1 MNLPHLRVFRQ
12 RAVMSQDQLAE
23 KSGVAR
29 DTISKLETGKRKAY
43 PSTIQKLAGG
53 LSVEP
58 RMLLGGVEYFDNA
71 VEPESD
77 AETQPTEK
85 KDRKVGF

>member
-29 DTISKLETGKRKAY
+29 DTISKLETGKRRAY

-58 RMLLGGVEYFDNA
+58 RMLLGGVEYFDDPN
-71 VEPESD
+71 EPETESV
-77 AETQPTEK
+77 EGRTEK

>member
-1 MNLPHLRVFRQ
+1 MDLPHLRVFRQ

-58 RMLLGGVEYFDNA
+58 QMLLGGVEYLDDTS
-71 VEPESD
+71 EPETRTS
-77 AETQPTEK
+77 EGRNEK

>member
-1 MNLPHLRVFRQ
+1 MDLPHLRNFRQ
-12 RAVMSQDQLAE
+12 RAIMSQEALAQ

-43 PSTIQKLAGG
+43 PSTIRKLAGG
-53 LSVEP
+53 LRVEP
-58 RMLLGGVEYFDNA
+58 QMLLGGVEYLDDP
-71 VEPESD
+71 EPSETAESR
-77 AETQPTEK
+77 TEK

>member
-12 RAVMSQDQLAE
+12 KAVMSQDQLAQ

-58 RMLLGGVEYFDNA
+58 RMLLGGVEYFDDI
-71 VEPESD
+71 EPETGA
-77 AETQPTEK
+77 AEAPPEK